1 VHALKL
7 DWNDDATAIAGAL
20 AGDQDAFQALVQ
32 RYQDRIFRMLA
43 RWASDRMETEDLAQE
58 VFVKVFRKLHT
69 FQHGSSFYTW
79 LYRIAVNTAS
89 DWHARRRTRRL
100 HLVEDVAE
108 VAAAGRRELQG
119 SSAAEPLLAEELA
132 RVTREVLA
140 TLPEKY
146 KTVLI
151 LREYEDMSYNEM
163 AEVIGCSIGTVESRL
178 FRARQRFKQAL
189 ERRYPDLVP
198 QTRGGER

>member
-1 VHALKL
+1 MHALKL

-43 RWASDRMETEDLAQE
+43 RWAPDRMETEDLAQE

-108 VAAAGRRELQG
+108 VAAAGRREPQG
-119 SSAAEPLLAEELA
+119 SGAAEPLLAEELA